1 MTTIVTFLGDRG
13 ALQTTYSYQG
23 ENYTGGV
30 FAEAL
35 RQFCEFD
42 RMIVCVT
49 ERAKEKTWSVLENL
63 QDSRIQPLPIPT
75 GQDTA
80 EMWQTFEIISK
91 EIHEGEPVI
100 FDITHGLRS
109 LPFLVFLFAA
119 YLKSAKNVSINGIYY
134 GAWELKNSEGIA
146 PVIDLSEFVSMID
159 WITATTRF
167 TEIGNGQALV
177 DLLRKE
183 IPSPQELVSSREA
196 QNLRASLENTAKAI
210 ETISL
215 ALSTTRP
222 IEVMESAAKL
232 EATLKRSAEAFGKR
246 ARPFQLLSD
255 RVLNEYGQFA
265 LNKPKEEDVL
275 PDNLKLQLQ
284 MIDWYLKRDNI
295 LQAMTLAREWIVSIL
310 IFQFNIG
317 DLMYVYLGGRKDIEN
332 SLNNAVEKR
341 KSQPQVRD
349 SSKYDQMFE
358 SLEYADEL
366 TDLWGAITT
375 IRNDLA
381 HCGMNKSPSPA
392 KKLKQNALDL
402 YPILE
407 KISELVL
414 NLENKE

>member
-13 ALQTTYSYQG
+13 GLLTTYSYQDK
-23 ENYTGGV
+23 NYTGGV

-63 QDSRIQPLPIPT
+63 QDSRIQPLDIPT

-91 EIHEGEPVI
+91 EIHEGEFVI

-119 YLKSAKNVSINGIYY
+119 YLKSAKNVSIKGIYY
-134 GAWELKNSEGIA
+134 GALELKNSENIA

-183 IPSPQELVSSREA
+183 IPLPEELINNHESQKVRS
-196 QNLRASLENTAKAI
+196 SLESTAKAI

-222 IEVMESAAKL
+222 IEVMESAARL
-232 EATLKRSAEAFGKR
+232 EKTLKRSADAFGKR

-265 LNKPKEEDVL
+265 LSQPKQDDVL
-275 PDNLKLQLQ
+275 PENLKLQLQ

-295 LQAMTLAREWIVSIL
+295 LQSMTLAREWLVSIL
-310 IFQFNIG
+310 VFQFNISE
-317 DLMYVYLGGRKDIEN
+317 LMYDHSKGRKYIEQ

-341 KSQPQVRD
+341 KPNPQVRE

-358 SLEYADEL
+358 SLEYADDL
-366 TDLWGAITT
+366 ADLWVSITT
-375 IRNDLA
+375 LRNDLA
-381 HCGMNKSPSPA
+381 HCGMNPSPILA
-392 KKLKQNALDL
+392 KKLKEKALDI
-402 YPILE
+402 YPHLV
-407 KISELVL
+407 KIAQLVFDS
-414 NLENKE
+414 ENKG

>member
-49 ERAKEKTWSVLENL
+49 KRAKEKTWSVLENL
-63 QDSRIQPLPIPT
+63 QDSRIQSLPIPT
-75 GQDTA
+75 GQDTV
-80 EMWQTFEIISK
+80 EMWKTFEIISK
-91 EIHEGEPVI
+91 EIHEGESVI

-119 YLKSAKNVSINGIYY
+119 YLKSAKNVSIKGIYY
-134 GAWELKNSEGIA
+134 GALELKNSEGIA

-183 IPSPQELVSSREA
+183 LPSPEELASSREA

-232 EATLKRSAEAFGKR
+232 ETTLKRSADAFGQR

-295 LQAMTLAREWIVSIL
+295 LQSMTLAREWIVSVL
-310 IFQFNIG
+310 IFQFDIG
-317 DLMYVYLGGRKDIEN
+317 ELMYDHLKGREYIEQ
-332 SLNNAVEKR
+332 SLNNAVRKR
-341 KSQPQVRD
+341 SPKSQTFE
-349 SSKYDQMFE
+349 SSKHDQMFE
-358 SLEYADEL
+358 SLSYADDL
-366 TDLWGAITT
+366 ADLWEKIRNL
-375 IRNDLA
+375 RNDLA

-392 KKLKQNALDL
+392 KKLRQNALDI
-402 YPILE
+402 YPTLQ
-407 KISELVL
+407 KIAGLVWH
-414 NLENKE
+414 

>member
-49 ERAKEKTWSVLENL
+49 KRAKEKTWSVLEDL
-63 QDSRIQPLPIPT
+63 QDSRIQPLDIPT

-91 EIHEGEPVI
+91 EIHEGEFVI

-119 YLKSAKNVSINGIYY
+119 YLKSAKNVSIKGIYY

-146 PVIDLSEFVSMID
+146 AVIDLSEFVSMID

-183 IPSPQELVSSREA
+183 IPSPEELASSREA
-196 QNLRASLENTAKAI
+196 QSLRSSLEATAKAI

-232 EATLKRSAEAFGKR
+232 ETTLKRSADAFGQR

-255 RVLNEYGQFA
+255 RVLEEYGQFA
-265 LNKPKEEDVL
+265 LNQPKREDVL
-275 PDNLKLQLQ
+275 PENLELQLQ
-284 MIDWYLKRDNI
+284 MIEWYLERDNI
-295 LQAMTLAREWIVSIL
+295 LQAMTLAREWLVSIL
-310 IFQFNIG
+310 IFQFKIG
-317 DLMYVYLGGRKDIEN
+317 DLMYNYSQGRKYIEQ

-341 KSQPQVRD
+341 SPR
-349 SSKYDQMFE
+349 SETLETSRYDQSFE
-358 SLEYADEL
+358 SLEYADDL
-366 TDLWGAITT
+366 ADLWEKIRTL
-375 IRNDLA
+375 RNDLA
-381 HCGMNKSPSPA
+381 HCGMNQSPSLA
-392 KKLKQNALDL
+392 KRLKQNAVDI
-402 YPILE
+402 YPTLQ
-407 KISELVL
+407 KIAKLVWH
-414 NLENKE
+414 